1 LFPVRCGRGI
11 AGAGM
16 NGLLPPGRGMAGA
29 AGVSP
34 SSVVAGTTGAGGLPP
49 ALAASSADG
58 MSGKSTCAAERARD
72 AGFLAGAGATSC
84 FVKPSAV
91 NASRSLRATGGSI
104 VDADDLTNSP
114 SVPSFS
120 MTCLLSMP
128 NSAAISCTRGFP
140 ATILL
145 SEAYPEQ
152 GTPLLR

>member
-1 LFPVRCGRGI
+1 
-11 AGAGM
+11 
-16 NGLLPPGRGMAGA
+16 
-29 AGVSP
+29 
-34 SSVVAGTTGAGGLPP
+34 
-49 ALAASSADG
+49 
-58 MSGKSTCAAERARD
+58 MSGKSTCAVERARV
-72 AGFLAGAGATSC
+72 AGFLAGAGAASC
-84 FVKPSAV
+84 LVRPSAV

-104 VDADDLTNSP
+104 VDDDDLTNSP

-152 GTPLLR
+152 GTPLLRYGTHFEPLISGPSAFNLFCGDVGK